1 MEGDA
6 LRPVSRRALGALVAA
21 GVLLRLW
28 QYAGNTSL
36 WFDEIALA
44 ENILHRP
51 LGKLLFFPLD
61 LDQVAPPGFLLLVK
75 AAVTFFGPS
84 DLALRLFPLLCSLAS
99 LGFFVRLA
107 RRALSGWTVLFA
119 TGLFAL
125 GVPLIL
131 YAAEVKQYS
140 SDVAASVLLTLLAF
154 DLVEQPPAV
163 RFLRIGLVGLGIVF
177 FSQAAVFVLAG
188 LGLALVIQA
197 FLERARAGQWRRL
210 SWLLVPWGAGVAAA
224 TILGRRSMTPVM
236 RAELFRFWSVGFWP
250 LPPRTPAEVL
260 WLPRT
265 LRGFWGQSLFQY
277 PGSVLYLA
285 LMLLGFWAMWRRRA
299 DVALLLLGP
308 LTVMLG
314 ASAARLY
321 PFSGRLMLAL
331 SPAFLLAA
339 SEGLGF
345 LAARLRAPAAVAAG
359 LLALPPLF
367 ALAENHP
374 VHLHEET
381 RPMLAYVAARRQPQD
396 AIYVYYGAEL
406 AFRYYGPRSGL
417 EPERAFIGACHR
429 GEPRAYLREIDL
441 FRGRPRLWVIFAHDV
456 PSLGEEAL
464 ILDYLRR
471 IGIRREGITVPE
483 GDPYAVTAQLYD
495 LSIPERLA
503 GASSDTFPVPQPD
516 EHLARRLGCGSR
528 ALARQSAGRPVRAP

>member
-21 GVLLRLW
+21 GALLRLW

-36 WFDEIALA
+36 WLDEIALA

-51 LGKLLFFPLD
+51 LGKLLFTPLD

-75 AAVTFFGPS
+75 SAVMLLGPS
-84 DLALRLFPLLCSLAS
+84 DLVLRLVPLLCSLAS
-99 LGFFVRLA
+99 LGLFVRLA
-107 RRALSGWTVLFA
+107 RRVLAGWTALFA
-119 TGLFAL
+119 TGLFAV

-140 SDVAASVLLTLLAF
+140 GDVAASVLLTLLAL
-154 DLVEQPPAV
+154 DLTEGASAV
-163 RFLRIGLVGLGIVF
+163 RFFATGLIGLLVVF
-177 FSQAAVFVLAG
+177 FSQAAVFMLAG
-188 LGLALVIQA
+188 LALALVIRA
-197 FLERARAGQWRRL
+197 FMERARAGQWRRL
-210 SWLLVPWGAGVAAA
+210 AWALVPWGAGLCAA
-224 TILGRRSMTPVM
+224 TIVGRRSMTPVM
-236 RAELFRFWSVGFWP
+236 RAELYRFWSTGFWP
-250 LPPRTPAEVL
+250 LPPRSPGQLL

-285 LMLLGFWAMWRRRA
+285 LMLLGFWAIWRRRV

-308 LTVMLG
+308 FAVMLG

-321 PFSGRLMLAL
+321 PFSGRLLLCL

-339 SEGLGF
+339 AEGLGF
-345 LAARLRAPAAVAAG
+345 LAGRLRVPAAAAVG

-367 ALAENHP
+367 ALAENRP

-406 AFRYYGPRSGL
+406 AFRYYGPRFGL
-417 EPERAFIGACHR
+417 EPAMASFGACHR
-429 GEPRAYLREIDL
+429 EEPRAYLREIDL

-464 ILDYLRR
+464 ILEYLRR

-483 GDPYAVTAQLYD
+483 GDPHAVAAELYD

-503 GASSDTFPVPQPD
+503 RASSDAFPVPQPD
-516 EHLARRLGCGSR
+516 IGLARRLGCGSR
-528 ALARQSAGRPVRAP
+528 ALARRSGAQPLQFP